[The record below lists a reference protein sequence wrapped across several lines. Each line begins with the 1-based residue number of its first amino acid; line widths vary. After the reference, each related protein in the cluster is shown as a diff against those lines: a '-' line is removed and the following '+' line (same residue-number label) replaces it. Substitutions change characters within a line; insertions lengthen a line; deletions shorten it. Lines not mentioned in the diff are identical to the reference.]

1 MLLTAQVLSLFA
13 AFFLTCLAQSVQ
25 LAIPTMSISDS
36 DLMAISSERS
46 DAGVFILDEGIGFG
60 QASGSFP
67 SPDRSVIIISFL
79 LCFGLLSARFGGA
92 KFTGPTR
99 RAAESRCQLCWRRS
113 SLWLR

>member
-79 LCFGLLSARFGGA
+79 LCFGLLSADLVAQSLQDQPAAQRSLAASSVGG
-92 KFTGPTR
+92 GP
-99 RAAESRCQLCWRRS
+99 ACG
-113 SLWLR
+113 